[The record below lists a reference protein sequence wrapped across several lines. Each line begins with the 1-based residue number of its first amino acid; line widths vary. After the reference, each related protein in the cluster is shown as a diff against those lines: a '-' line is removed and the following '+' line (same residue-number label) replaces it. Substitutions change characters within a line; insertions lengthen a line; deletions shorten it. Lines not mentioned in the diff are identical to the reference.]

1 MADRNTY
8 PIAVIAS
15 VLDLSERHIRRLA
28 DDGVIPKP
36 QDKGRW
42 DLVKCVRGYVRFLR
56 ERAFG
61 KEVAATDLH
70 SEKTRLAKAQA
81 DRMEL
86 EVGELKGEY
95 ILVEW
100 VAECW
105 QYYTAN
111 ARARILGIPSKTAN
125 QVLAATEYSEVEQII
140 KLQVTEVLEEL
151 ANDGL
156 PDKFRKRVEQS
167 VQDLDAAAITESE

>member
-28 DDGVIPKP
+28 EDGVIPKP
-36 QDKGRW
+36 MDKGRW

-61 KEVAATDLH
+61 KETAATDLH
-70 SEKTRLAKAQA
+70 SERTRLAKAQA
-81 DRMEL
+81 DRMEM
-86 EVGELKGEY
+86 EVGEMRGEY
-95 ILVEW
+95 IQLEW
-100 VAECW
+100 VVECW
-105 QYYTAN
+105 QHFTAN
-111 ARARILGIPSKTAN
+111 AKSKLLGVPSKTASR
-125 QVLAATEYSEVEQII
+125 VLAAKDFGEAEQII
-140 KLQVTEVLEEL
+140 KIEITEALQEL

-156 PDKFRKRVEQS
+156 PDKFRKRVEQGIPNMDTS
-167 VQDLDAAAITESE
+167 TAVESE

>member
-28 DDGVIPKP
+28 EDGVIPKP

-42 DLVKCVRGYVRFLR
+42 DLIKCVRGYVRFLR

-70 SEKTRLAKAQA
+70 SERTRLAKAQA
-81 DRMEL
+81 DRIEI
-86 EVGELKGEY
+86 EVGEMRGEY
-95 ILVEW
+95 IQIEW
-100 VAECW
+100 VVDCW
-105 QYYTAN
+105 QNFTAN
-111 ARARILGIPSKTAN
+111 AKSKLLGVPSKTAS
-125 QVLAATEYSEVEQII
+125 QVLAAKDFGEVEQII
-140 KLQVTEVLEEL
+140 KIEITEALQEL

-156 PDKFRKRVEQS
+156 PDKFRKRVEQGIENM
-167 VQDLDAAAITESE
+167 DTPAAIESE

>member
-36 QDKGRW
+36 QEKGRW
-42 DLVKCVRGYVRFLR
+42 DLIKCVRGYVRFLR

-70 SEKTRLAKAQA
+70 SERTRLAKAQA
-81 DRMEL
+81 DRIEI
-86 EVGELKGEY
+86 EVGEMRGEY
-95 ILVEW
+95 IQVEW
-100 VAECW
+100 VVECW
-105 QYYTAN
+105 QHYTAN
-111 ARARILGIPSKTAN
+111 AKSKLLGVPSKTASL
-125 QVLAATEYSEVEQII
+125 VIAAKDFGEAEQII
-140 KLQVTEVLEEL
+140 KVEITEALTEL
-151 ANDGL
+151 SNDGL

-167 VQDLDAAAITESE
+167 FKDMDTPAIIESE

>member
-28 DDGVIPKP
+28 EDGVIPKP

-42 DLVKCVRGYVRFLR
+42 DLIKCVRGYVRFLR

-61 KEVAATDLH
+61 KEASATDLH
-70 SEKTRLAKAQA
+70 SERTRLAKAQA
-81 DRMEL
+81 DRIEI
-86 EVGELKGEY
+86 EVGEMRGEY
-95 ILVEW
+95 IQIEW
-100 VAECW
+100 VVDCW
-105 QYYTAN
+105 QNFTAN
-111 ARARILGIPSKTAN
+111 AKSKLLGVPSKTAS
-125 QVLAATEYSEVEQII
+125 QVLAAKDFGEVEQII
-140 KLQVTEVLEEL
+140 KIEITEALQEL

-167 VQDLDAAAITESE
+167 FKDMDTPAVIEGE